1 MSQRKKGGHAGC
13 CASGLS
19 SFSRQIAS
27 FNLVL
32 PFTKSKLHYQSTKT
46 LKGLP
51 FPVFYSGIFALFSFL
66 HFSLVLWLV
75 VFNNSHLHNPATAAR
90 VTTIKTLSVL
100 FPSSLLVV

>member
-1 MSQRKKGGHAGC
+1 MSQRKKGVMLC
-13 CASGLS
+13 SSGLS

-51 FPVFYSGIFALFSFL
+51 SWLLLGDFCTFFFSAFQSS
-66 HFSLVLWLV
+66 FMVSRV
-75 VFNNSHLHNPATAAR
+75 NNSHLHNPAR
-90 VTTIKTLSVL
+90 RDYKNVI
-100 FPSSLLVV
+100 SLVPFIVALLGKHYFR